1 MIPMTAA
8 PATPN
13 GVAGRVP
20 NGNHQPN
27 GHPTSGHN
35 RASLDVAVRDQL
47 QQIPISDIVPAPDN
61 PRDSMGKLDELIA
74 SVRAVGVLQPLVL
87 VRQTEVGRY
96 MIVCGERRWAAA
108 FEAGL
113 TKLPCIVRDLTETER
128 VEAMLV
134 ENLQRSSL
142 SKMEEARAYAQLL
155 KLGYT
160 QNKIARRVGKSQSY
174 ICRRLLLL
182 SLPIEVRAKVESGQ
196 LPIDHALGYDTTP
209 TADLFVA
216 DDQLQK
222 EWLALRHEVLEMADR
237 RLIRLLRDFALAFV
251 RYQELVAMRSRPGVV
266 HRLPGGQAFPV
277 APPSQRYF
285 SPAIIRAE

>member
-13 GVAGRVP
+13 EVARHVS
-20 NGNHQPN
+20 NGHHQPN
-27 GHPTSGHN
+27 GHPQNGHL
-35 RASLDVAVRDQL
+35 RVSIDVAVRDQL
-47 QQIPISDIVPAPDN
+47 QEIPISDIVPAPDN

-74 SVRAVGVLQPLVL
+74 SMRAVGVLQPLVL
-87 VRQTEVGRY
+87 VRQTDVGRY

-113 TKLPCIVRDLTETER
+113 TMVPCIVRDLTETER
-128 VEAMLV
+128 VEAMLI

-142 SKMEEARAYAQLL
+142 SKMEEARAYSQLL
-155 KLGYT
+155 QLGYT

-182 SLPIEVRAKVESGQ
+182 SLPVEVRAKVESGQ

-209 TADLFVA
+209 TADLFAA

-222 EWLALRHEVLEMADR
+222 EWLALRHEVLEIGDR
-237 RLIRLLRDFALAFV
+237 RLIRLLRDFALSFV
-251 RYQELVAMRSRPGVV
+251 RYQELVATRSRP
-266 HRLPGGQAFPV
+266 QPV
-277 APPSQRYF
+277 AAAKGAPVVPPSWPLSAPQF
-285 SPAIIRAE
+285 IRAE